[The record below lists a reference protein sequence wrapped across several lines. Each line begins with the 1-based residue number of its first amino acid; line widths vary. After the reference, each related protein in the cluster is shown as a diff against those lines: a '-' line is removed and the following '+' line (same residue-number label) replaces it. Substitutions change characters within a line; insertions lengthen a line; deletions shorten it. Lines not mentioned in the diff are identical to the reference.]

1 MNMPS
6 VYALIISGLALAIT
20 SITDIRKREICP
32 WVCLALIVLAS
43 FDPGKNFGLSILT
56 SFICFLPLFI
66 SARIGNGGDGDALLM
81 GAVGYATPFL
91 YGVYTMLF
99 ASILY
104 VIVLA
109 AVELYK
115 KKRRMQLP
123 YAPFCFAGWLVV
135 LIFYLTGAM
144 G

>member
-1 MNMPS
+1 MSIPS
-6 VYALIISGLALAIT
+6 VYALIISGLTLAI
-20 SITDIRKREICP
+20 SSVTDIKKREICP
-32 WVCLALIVLAS
+32 WVSLALVVLAS
-43 FDPGKNFGLSILT
+43 FDQGKNFGLSILT
-56 SFICFLPLFI
+56 ALICFLPLFF
-66 SARIGNGGDGDALLM
+66 SARFGNGGDGDALLM

-91 YGVYTMLF
+91 FGVYTLLF

-123 YAPFCFAGWLVV
+123 YAPFCFGGWMIV
-135 LIFYLTGAM
+135 LIMFLTGVL